1 MWAAYRP
8 ELLQDQLDVLH
19 DQVENRTSA
28 ALSPWTGR
36 AWENVREYATQDV
49 VIRCEAFP
57 QPTHSEDH
65 HMGSQLNP
73 CLAFNGNARQAME
86 FYRDVLG
93 GELEM
98 GTYADFGSSDA
109 PADRIMHAT
118 LRTPDGYTLMGWDV
132 RDGMLH
138 TPGNSVAVFLGG
150 DDAVLRDRFERLSA
164 GGTVTLPLDKQ
175 LWGDEAGS
183 LVDRFGITWMVNITQ
198 RP

>member
-1 MWAAYRP
+1 
-8 ELLQDQLDVLH
+8 
-19 DQVENRTSA
+19 
-28 ALSPWTGR
+28 
-36 AWENVREYATQDV
+36 
-49 VIRCEAFP
+49 
-57 QPTHSEDH
+57 
-65 HMGSQLNP
+65 MGSQLNP